1 MNKVITQKII
11 WIFLGICLT
20 ISASATSGQAYLD
33 KFMQYSKWS
42 LHLPTS
48 PDNDFISFING
59 TTPLSK
65 KLREQW
71 LYQLAY
77 NKNWRDFNLYYKPS
91 KDVNLQCYSQ
101 IALYQQGHRKE
112 AVLAAKKLWLNG
124 DTQPIACDQLF
135 TLLLHDHEID
145 NALIYQRIVL
155 ALEKNNISL
164 TNYLLRQYSPPRL
177 SEIQLLQEIV
187 KNPKKIAR
195 MGKSELHSEFYL
207 YGLKRMVNT
216 NLSQAMPFWQ
226 LARNIH
232 FLNPAQQQTFM
243 AYAAL
248 YEAMRDH
255 QETLG
260 WFNKVNPAFY
270 NDTLIGWQIRYSLK
284 YKQWQRVEYLIN
296 QIQEKEA
303 PCWQYWLAR
312 SLEGQGKKEKA
323 TTIYESLAKTRNYYG
338 FLASHRL
345 KTAPNFENERTV
357 TNKQILKPYQSIT
370 DKIHALYV
378 TKQTMQASRLLND
391 FMSELPKDDK
401 SALLYWLSNDLQWH
415 GKAVFLSSNKQLN
428 NQLFLRFPLAYEE
441 SVKTYAKNY
450 QIPKELIYAIIRQ
463 ESGFRDDVVS
473 PAGAHGLMQIMPA
486 TAKSIS
492 KNKKITYVDK
502 KQLFSSQKNIQI
514 GTAYLQQLNNRFHQ
528 HPILVAAAY
537 NAGPKQANYW
547 MKNHPPEEIDIWI
560 ETLPWKETRNY
571 LKNIIAFYAVY
582 QYRMQQ
588 KSDLSPF
595 MKHF

>member
-1 MNKVITQKII
+1 
-11 WIFLGICLT
+11 
-20 ISASATSGQAYLD
+20 
-33 KFMQYSKWS
+33 
-42 LHLPTS
+42 
-48 PDNDFISFING
+48 
-59 TTPLSK
+59 
-65 KLREQW
+65 
-71 LYQLAY
+71 
-77 NKNWRDFNLYYKPS
+77 
-91 KDVNLQCYSQ
+91 
-101 IALYQQGHRKE
+101 
-112 AVLAAKKLWLNG
+112 
-124 DTQPIACDQLF
+124 
-135 TLLLHDHEID
+135 
-145 NALIYQRIVL
+145 
-155 ALEKNNISL
+155 
-164 TNYLLRQYSPPRL
+164 
-177 SEIQLLQEIV
+177 
-187 KNPKKIAR
+187 
-195 MGKSELHSEFYL
+195 
-207 YGLKRMVNT
+207 MVNKD
-216 NLSQAMPFWQ
+216 LSQAMPFWQ
-226 LARNIH
+226 LARNLH
-232 FLNPAQQQTFM
+232 FLSHAQQQKFM

-248 YEAMRDH
+248 YEAVRDH
-255 QETLG
+255 QDTLE
-260 WFNKVNPAFY
+260 WFSKVNPTFY
-270 NDTLIGWQIRYSLK
+270 NDTLIEWQIRFSLK
-284 YKQWQRVEYLIN
+284 DKQWQRVEYLIN
-296 QIQEKEA
+296 QIQGKET

-323 TTIYESLAKTRNYYG
+323 TAIYQILTKTRNYYG

-415 GKAVFLSSNKQLN
+415 GKTVFLSSNAQLN
-428 NQLFLRFPLAYEE
+428 NQLFLRFPLAYEK

-463 ESGFRDDVVS
+463 ESGFRDDIVS

-492 KNKKITYVDK
+492 KNKKITYADK
-502 KQLFSSQKNIQI
+502 KELFSSQKNIQI

-582 QYRMQQ
+582 QYRMQH